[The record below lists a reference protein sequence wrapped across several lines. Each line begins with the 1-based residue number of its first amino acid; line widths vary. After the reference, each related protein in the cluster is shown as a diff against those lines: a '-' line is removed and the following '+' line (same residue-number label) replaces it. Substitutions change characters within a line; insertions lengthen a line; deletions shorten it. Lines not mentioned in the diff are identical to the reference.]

1 MPRVQWKLLVLRVLA
16 AQLEHW
22 GPSEQQ
28 VHLVLQVQR
37 RRAPTELP
45 VVSTVSEQLV
55 LEAHSVRWAQ
65 QVPYCLE
72 ALARRVRPMRQV

>member
-1 MPRVQWKLLVLRVLA
+1 MRAQPAQQVPRVRWKLQVLRVLA
-16 AQLEHW
+16 VQPEHW

-37 RRAPTELP
+37 RRAPT
-45 VVSTVSEQLV
+45 VSEQLV

-65 QVPYCLE
+65 
-72 ALARRVRPMRQV
+72 

>member
-1 MPRVQWKLLVLRVLA
+1 MEVRAQPAQQVPRVRWKLQVLRVLA
-16 AQLEHW
+16 VQPEHW

-28 VHLVLQVQR
+28 VHLVQQVQR

-55 LEAHSVRWAQ
+55 LGAHSVRWAQ
-65 QVPYCLE
+65 
-72 ALARRVRPMRQV
+72 